1 MAKILKYVLGLDGA
15 NRFESFY
22 SVGAPAKD
30 FVPYSAVD
38 NRDNHVADEEFDVEF
53 FRSRWH
59 RDPSP
64 AEKGCMLSHVNMW
77 RDFVASDADWALIAE
92 DDILLSP
99 DAEAVVNA
107 IITKYPQVQL
117 VNLSD
122 SFAND
127 AGKLNPQVEYIR
139 LSLLSPFVHGKYR
152 MGKPY
157 GTWPLICTGLYLISR
172 SGAEL
177 LLKQFEDKVPG
188 TVADD
193 YKLYQQWGVDV
204 RFVQP
209 GLCGWEGS
217 SVILDSGKSHLEML
231 AENQKG
237 SSALDRVRIALA
249 PKMRLVNAKNALDAT
264 LDEVKQRLGKAK

>member
-1 MAKILKYVLGLDGA
+1 MRITKYVLGLDGA
-15 NRFESFY
+15 NRFDSFY
-22 SVGAPAKD
+22 SVGAPAQG
-30 FVPYSAVD
+30 FVRYSAVD
-38 NRDNHVADEEFDVEF
+38 NRDNHVTASEFDAEAF
-53 FRSRWH
+53 HQRWH
-59 RDPSP
+59 RDPRP
-64 AEKGCMLSHVNMW
+64 AEKGCMLSHVKMW
-77 RDFVASDADWALIAE
+77 KEFVASDADWALIAE
-92 DDILLSP
+92 DDALISS
-99 DAEAVVNA
+99 DAQAVVEA

-139 LSLLSPFVHGKYR
+139 LSLLSPFVYGKYR

-157 GTWPLICTGLYLISR
+157 GSWPLVCTGLYLISR

-177 LLKQFEDKVPG
+177 LLRQFESKVPG

-217 SVILDSGKSHLEML
+217 SVILESGKRHLDKVNSL
-231 AENQKG
+231 QHG
-237 SSALDRVRIALA
+237 TGPLDRLRIALA
-249 PKMRLVNAKNALDAT
+249 PKKRITNAKNALEAT
-264 LDEVKQRLGKAK
+264 FDEVKHRLGKAE

>member
-1 MAKILKYVLGLDGA
+1 MRITKYVLGLDGA
-15 NRFESFY
+15 NRFDSFY

-157 GTWPLICTGLYLISR
+157 GGWPLICTGLYLISR

-217 SVILDSGKSHLEML
+217 SVILESGKSHLEML

-264 LDEVKQRLGKAK
+264 LDEVKQRLGKPK

>member
-15 NRFESFY
+15 NRFDSFY
-22 SVGAPAKD
+22 SVGAPAQD
-30 FVPYSAVD
+30 FVRYSAVD
-38 NRDNHVADEEFDVEF
+38 NRDNHVTDEEFDVEF

-64 AEKGCMLSHVNMW
+64 AEKGCMLSHVKMW

-157 GTWPLICTGLYLISR
+157 GGWPLICTGLYLISR

-217 SVILDSGKSHLEML
+217 SVILESGKRHLDKVNSL
-231 AENQKG
+231 QHG
-237 SSALDRVRIALA
+237 TGPLDRVRIALA
-249 PKMRLVNAKNALDAT
+249 PKKRITNAKNALDAT
-264 LDEVKQRLGKAK
+264 LDEVKQRFSR

>member
-59 RDPSP
+59 RDPNP

-122 SFAND
+122 SFA
-127 AGKLNPQVEYIR
+127 
-139 LSLLSPFVHGKYR
+139 
-152 MGKPY
+152 M
-157 GTWPLICTGLYLISR
+157 
-172 SGAEL
+172 
-177 LLKQFEDKVPG
+177 
-188 TVADD
+188 
-193 YKLYQQWGVDV
+193 
-204 RFVQP
+204 
-209 GLCGWEGS
+209 
-217 SVILDSGKSHLEML
+217 ML
-231 AENQKG
+231 A
-237 SSALDRVRIALA
+237 S
-249 PKMRLVNAKNALDAT
+249 
-264 LDEVKQRLGKAK
+264 

>member
-15 NRFESFY
+15 NRFDSFY
-22 SVGAPAKD
+22 SVGAPAQD
-30 FVPYSAVD
+30 FVRYSAVD
-38 NRDNHVADEEFDVEF
+38 NRDNHVTDEEFDVEF

-64 AEKGCMLSHVNMW
+64 AEKGCMLSHVKMW

-177 LLKQFEDKVPG
+177 LLKQFAVSYTHLPDSPKTATATTSSRGCAWAPTAWTTSTTSRRENTSPALPPVPIIPSPSP
-188 TVADD
+188 
-193 YKLYQQWGVDV
+193 K
-204 RFVQP
+204 
-209 GLCGWEGS
+209 
-217 SVILDSGKSHLEML
+217 
-231 AENQKG
+231 QK
-237 SSALDRVRIALA
+237 
-249 PKMRLVNAKNALDAT
+249 
-264 LDEVKQRLGKAK
+264 